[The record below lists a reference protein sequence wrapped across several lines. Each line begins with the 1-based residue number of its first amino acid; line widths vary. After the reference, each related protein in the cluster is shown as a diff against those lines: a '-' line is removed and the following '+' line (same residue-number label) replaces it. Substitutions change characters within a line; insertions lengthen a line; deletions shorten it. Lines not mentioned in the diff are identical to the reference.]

1 MTYFKAITRRK
12 LLLNQGYV
20 RDLSKEDQIE
30 LQTISDLIFVETI
43 VNGFYELKT
52 IQVPLPADIPL
63 GRIYTR
69 EKIGDLLLNENHFSI
84 LIETNDDKYL
94 YQSSTVKI
102 PSYFLRDRD

>member
-43 VNGFYELKT
+43 VNGFYELK
-52 IQVPLPADIPL
+52 
-63 GRIYTR
+63 
-69 EKIGDLLLNENHFSI
+69 
-84 LIETNDDKYL
+84 
-94 YQSSTVKI
+94 
-102 PSYFLRDRD
+102 